1 MLSAYVK
8 SSFENVSDSNKTASR
23 LLVPLSPDSRF
34 RLMGIQFI
42 PSENGEGTSSDAG
55 AYFRSGVELSMGVSG
70 DPFFK
75 DQIYPGTLFSS
86 WKQPD
91 FENISMM
98 SILPHGILSVRNE
111 DPSEAGV
118 TEGVYFKG
126 TGKGIN
132 FISITY
138 QVG

>member
-55 AYFRSGVELSMGVSG
+55 ADFRSGVEL
-70 DPFFK
+70 
-75 DQIYPGTLFSS
+75 
-86 WKQPD
+86 
-91 FENISMM
+91 
-98 SILPHGILSVRNE
+98 
-111 DPSEAGV
+111 
-118 TEGVYFKG
+118 
-126 TGKGIN
+126 N
-132 FISITY
+132 F
-138 QVG
+138 V